1 MNLNNCNRYDD
12 YYEVYFITKLA
23 FDPDKIMLK
32 KNDILLQMVNKQTK
46 IFTCREIGT
55 WQIDTS
61 SLRIPFPHKEFSRW
75 HLLVSLKAWSWSRYS
90 IHSHYHGL
98 AWRRLHMSIVFIMGS
113 WARPISWSE
122 KFQWQFFK
130 DR

>member
-46 IFTCREIGT
+46 SSRVEKLGRDRLTHRVLEFLSHIKNFLV
-55 WQIDTS
+55 DTS
-61 SLRIPFPHKEFSRW
+61 
-75 HLLVSLKAWSWSRYS
+75 
-90 IHSHYHGL
+90 
-98 AWRRLHMSIVFIMGS
+98 
-113 WARPISWSE
+113 
-122 KFQWQFFK
+122 
-130 DR
+130 